1 MRYRMPPLTVLR
13 NPSHDDAE
21 YMELASSLLS
31 KARVPSQGKLEA
43 QALVSLC
50 PCHLLIMLSSVT
62 ARCGAVRAVC
72 YVFVRRRRDVSFVFS
87 VNTSCWITSPEES
100 TRSCTSKRKANGN
113 EGGKRAQAVNNIQIY
128 VHTHSNKGPRHT
140 RAMMTQETVQKQK
153 RRHVHHCSLSARQAH
168 PHCNLPSACLRFI
181 CLNESGTNR
190 A

>member
-43 QALVSLC
+43 QAFVTLC

-128 VHTHSNKGPRHT
+128 VHTHTQTKARGTRGP
-140 RAMMTQETVQKQK
+140 
-153 RRHVHHCSLSARQAH
+153 
-168 PHCNLPSACLRFI
+168 
-181 CLNESGTNR
+181 
-190 A
+190 